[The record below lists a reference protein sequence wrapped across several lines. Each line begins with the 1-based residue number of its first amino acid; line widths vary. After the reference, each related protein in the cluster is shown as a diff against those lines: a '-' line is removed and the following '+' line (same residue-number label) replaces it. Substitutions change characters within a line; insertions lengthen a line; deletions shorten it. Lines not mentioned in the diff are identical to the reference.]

1 MRATNEARLRPQPQL
16 LNRYRPLPLRRRVP
30 AQFDRR
36 KRKPNSQSPPTT
48 RRGSA
53 PIEVQAASSP
63 ISRLEL
69 PLPRSHRL
77 RHPLLRPLLHPR
89 LQLRLTPAAAA
100 AERAEADS
108 KKEVAANSGL
118 APLAAARQAFAP
130 NQIVAAD
137 GTTRWRIVNGQ
148 QVERSTNAG
157 ANWTPATITST
168 DALSAA
174 AAPSATV
181 CWIVGARGAVYVTT
195 DGTRFVR
202 VPFPEIVDLTSV
214 SATDGL
220 AATVSSADGRSLAHH
235 RPGKNV
241 VRRPLVIPGFSCR
254 RRVLELGLN

>member
-1 MRATNEARLRPQPQL
+1 MS
-16 LNRYRPLPLRRRVP
+16 

-36 KRKPNSQSPPTT
+36 KRKPNLQSPPTT

-53 PIEVQAASSP
+53 AIEVQAAS
-63 ISRLEL
+63 LAD
-69 PLPRSHRL
+69 
-77 RHPLLRPLLHPR
+77 
-89 LQLRLTPAAAA
+89 LQARANAPPVPQAEVSAPAPAAPPAAAAPAPAAAA

-108 KKEVAANSGL
+108 KKEVAADSGPAQL
-118 APLAAARQAFAP
+118 ASARRAFAP

-137 GTTRWRIVNGQ
+137 GTTRWRIVSGQ
-148 QVERSTNAG
+148 QVEHSTNAG

-168 DALSAA
+168 DALNAA

-202 VPFPEIVDLTSV
+202 LPFPEVVDLTSV

-220 AATVSSADGRSLAHH
+220 TATVSSADGRSW
-235 RPGKNV
+235 RTTDQGKTWSAG
-241 VRRPLVIPGFSCR
+241 R
-254 RRVLELGLN
+254 